1 MLSGA
6 LFLQWTPL
14 PEKAKRFN
22 EILTMAIERTIT
34 ELLSPGVLA
43 ALYQHLQERYDVGR
57 DELPY
62 RLETMYTVLNEVFG
76 VKAAKTIERQITKRF
91 CAEFNIPFLD
101 TEESTLEMYVA
112 KAKEL
117 AG

>member
-1 MLSGA
+1 MS
-6 LFLQWTPL
+6 
-14 PEKAKRFN
+14 EKSKRFN
-22 EILTMAIERTIT
+22 EILTVTIERTIT
-34 ELLSPGVLA
+34 ELLSPHVLA
-43 ALYQHLQERYDVGR
+43 ALYKHLQDRYDVGR

-62 RLETMYTVLNEVFG
+62 RLETMYAVLDQVFG
-76 VKAAKTIERQITKRF
+76 VKAARTIERQIAKRL

-101 TEESTLEMYVA
+101 AEQGTLEMYVA